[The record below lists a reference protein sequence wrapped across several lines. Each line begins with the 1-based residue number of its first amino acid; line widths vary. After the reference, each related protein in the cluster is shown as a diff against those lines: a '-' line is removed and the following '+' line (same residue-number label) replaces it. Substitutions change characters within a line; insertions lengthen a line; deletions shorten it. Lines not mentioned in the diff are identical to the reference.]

1 MKPISLDL
9 NYISPIVRGEEVDL
23 MLRYA
28 EVADMTLEEGNGAGN
43 DFLGWKNLPF
53 DYDKDEFERI
63 KRAADKIREQS
74 DYLVTIGIG
83 GSYLGAKAV
92 IESLKNPYENS
103 KTTVLFSGNSISG
116 VELSQLVS
124 FLKDKEWSINVISKS
139 GTTTESAISFRI
151 LKKELEDKYGKKES
165 IERIYVTTDAKK
177 GALKRLAEQEGYETF
192 VIPDDVGGRYS
203 VLTAVGLLPIAVAG
217 FDIDDL
223 MKGAGDCLR
232 DAREKKGRENLCL
245 TYAAIRNVLYNKGKN
260 VEILVSYEPSLSY
273 LSEWYKQLFG
283 ESEGK
288 DGKGIYPSSAIFS
301 TDLHSMGQY
310 IQDGRRMLFE
320 TVLRVNEPSL
330 EIEIPKLEEDLD
342 QLNYISG
349 KTVDEVNQIAL
360 QATAMAHVKG
370 GVANIVVDIPKWD
383 EYYLGYLLYFFERSC
398 AVSGYMLAVNPF
410 NQPGVEEYKKNM
422 FTLLGKEGY

>member
-139 GTTTESAISFRI
+139 GTTTEPAISFRI

-165 IERIYVTTDAKK
+165 NERVYVTTDAKK

-192 VIPDDVGGRYS
+192 VIPDNVGGRYS

-217 FDIDDL
+217 FDIDGL

-320 TVLRVNEPSL
+320 TVLRINEPSL

-370 GVANIVVDIPKWD
+370 GVANIIVDIPKWN